1 MLEGVATL
9 GGGVLGGASGTPA
22 GKIVLPAP
30 GSLHL
35 HVATCK
41 SRLTSQASSRPMPRL
56 PSVHLDSCLRGFTT
70 TPSQHLEA
78 RFCNTVEQRVG
89 HHGILASGSVDN
101 HR

>member
-1 MLEGVATL
+1 MNKELHKCWKGWSLLSEVIHLQENSFTDSGPSVMHVA
-9 GGGVLGGASGTPA
+9 SHE
-22 GKIVLPAP
+22 P
-30 GSLHL
+30 GSREL
-35 HVATCK
+35 
-41 SRLTSQASSRPMPRL
+41 PRL

-101 HR
+101 YR